1 VERCQRRHG
10 LAGTFVRERLS
21 AGESAAPREDAMS
34 GGSATIEAGAVT
46 FAMQYRT
53 QMADQG
59 VCIHVMGSVGGE
71 VKELLRFDCFD
82 QAPHYHYAP
91 LEKNER
97 LFLDKTTA
105 GNPLGWALKQLR
117 TRLPEMLE
125 RAGYSEV
132 ASRLDMGLV
141 AAKLD
146 EAETAAREMA
156 RSQRRTVLHNR
167 GDQVIEA
174 GNIRFGLEFRE
185 TSNDRGMAIHV
196 LTDVA
201 GQELELL
208 AFDCFENGPHYHY
221 GPRNQDVRI
230 YWDKTL
236 VPDTLTWTLDQF
248 KGGNLPAMIER
259 AGYPTVASSMD
270 RELVAARLEKEVAPA
285 ALAIRAA
292 NAK

>member
-1 VERCQRRHG
+1 M
-10 LAGTFVRERLS
+10 
-21 AGESAAPREDAMS
+21 P
-34 GGSATIEAGAVT
+34 GGSASIEAGAVT
-46 FAMQYRT
+46 FALQYRT

-59 VCIHVMGSVGGE
+59 VCIHVMGNVDGT

-82 QAPHYHYAP
+82 QEPHYHYAP

-97 LFLDKTTA
+97 RFLDKTTA

-125 RAGYSEV
+125 HAGYGAV
-132 ASRLDMGLV
+132 ASQLDRDLV
-141 AAKLD
+141 ASKMD
-146 EAETAAREMA
+146 EVEEEA
-156 RSQRRTVLHNR
+156 RSMALTQRRTVIHKR
-167 GDQVIEA
+167 GDPVIEA

-185 TSNDRGMAIHV
+185 TGNDRGLTVHV
-196 LTDVA
+196 LSDVA
-201 GQELELL
+201 GQEIELL

-236 VPDTLTWTLDQF
+236 VPDTLTWTLEQF
-248 KGGNLPAMIER
+248 KGGKLPAMIER
-259 AGYPTVASSMD
+259 AGYPTIAATMD
-270 RELVAARLEKEVAPA
+270 RELVAAKLANEIEPTALE
-285 ALAIRAA
+285 IRAA